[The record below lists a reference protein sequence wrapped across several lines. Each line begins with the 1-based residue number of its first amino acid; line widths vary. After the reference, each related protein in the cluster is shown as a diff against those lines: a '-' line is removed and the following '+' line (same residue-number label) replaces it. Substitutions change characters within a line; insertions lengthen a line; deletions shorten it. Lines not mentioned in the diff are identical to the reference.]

1 MNPFHFLIE
10 IMPFVIPIAIVG
22 IIFGSITS
30 IVKSRHQRQM
40 TQTKATMN
48 DEETK
53 IMQDLYKSLQR
64 MEKRVEALET
74 IIINKK

>member
-1 MNPFHFLIE
+1 MNPFQFLIE
-10 IMPFVIPIAIVG
+10 MMPYVIPIAIVG

-30 IVKSRHQRQM
+30 IVKA
-40 TQTKATMN
+40 KAEAKGK
-48 DEETK
+48 DGSGLSEEETR
-53 IMQDLYKSLQR
+53 IMQDLHQSLSK

>member
-1 MNPFHFLIE
+1 MNPFTFLIE
-10 IMPFVIPIAIVG
+10 MMPYVIPIAIVG

-30 IVKSRHQRQM
+30 IVKARTEAKS
-40 TQTKATMN
+40 KYGN
-48 DEETK
+48 GLSEEETR
-53 IMQDLYKSLQR
+53 IMQELHKSLGK

>member
-1 MNPFHFLIE
+1 MNPFTFLIQM
-10 IMPFVIPIAIVG
+10 MPYVIPIAIVG

-30 IVKSRHQRQM
+30 IVKARAEA
-40 TQTKATMN
+40 KAKGASGLSE
-48 DEETK
+48 EETR
-53 IMQDLYKSLQR
+53 IMRDLHQSLNQ

>member
-1 MNPFHFLIE
+1 MNPFHFLVE
-10 IMPFVIPIAIVG
+10 MMPYVIPIAIVG

-30 IVKSRHQRQM
+30 IVK
-40 TQTKATMN
+40 TKAEAKAKGGAGLS
-48 DEETK
+48 EEESR
-53 IMQDLYKSLQR
+53 IMQDLHQSLQK

>member
-10 IMPFVIPIAIVG
+10 MMPFVIPIAIVG
-22 IIFGSITS
+22 IVFGSITS
-30 IVKSRHQRQM
+30 IVKSRHEKSAREG
-40 TQTKATMN
+40 N
-48 DEETK
+48 GLSEEESR
-53 IMQDLYKSLQR
+53 IMKDLYNSLQK

>member
-1 MNPFHFLIE
+1 MNPFQFLVE
-10 IMPFVIPIAIVG
+10 IMPYVIPIAIVS

-30 IVKSRHQRQM
+30 IAKS
-40 TQTKATMN
+40 KAEAKAKGGAGLS
-48 DEETK
+48 EEDAR
-53 IMQDLYKSLQR
+53 IMQELHQSLQK

>member
-1 MNPFHFLIE
+1 MNPFSFLLE

-30 IVKSRHQRQM
+30 IVKAKSEA
-40 TQTKATMN
+40 KAKGGAALN
-48 DEETK
+48 EEEAR
-53 IMQDLYKSLQR
+53 IMKEIHTSLEK

-74 IIINKK
+74 IIISKK

>member
-1 MNPFHFLIE
+1 MNPFSFLLE
-10 IMPFVIPIAIVG
+10 MMPFVIPIAIVG

-30 IVKSRHQRQM
+30 IVKAK
-40 TQTKATMN
+40 TEAKAKGGAGLS
-48 DEETK
+48 EEEAR
-53 IMQDLYKSLQR
+53 IMQDLHQSLQK

>member
-1 MNPFHFLIE
+1 MNPFTFLIE
-10 IMPFVIPIAIVG
+10 MMPYVIPIAIVG

-30 IVKSRHQRQM
+30 IVKSRAEA
-40 TQTKATMN
+40 KAKGGAGLS
-48 DEETK
+48 DEETR
-53 IMQDLYKSLQR
+53 IMQDLHQSLQK

>member
-1 MNPFHFLIE
+1 MNPFQFLIE
-10 IMPFVIPIAIVG
+10 MMPYVIPIAIVG

-30 IVKSRHQRQM
+30 IVKARADAR
-40 TQTKATMN
+40 ARGGN
-48 DEETK
+48 GLNEEETR
-53 IMQDLYKSLQR
+53 IMQDLHQSLSK